1 MNARKPTKD
10 LRTKYVFLIASIA
23 LSSQIAGHAQSTDCQ
38 SCNMDERIRQAT
50 ELKSGFEEFIDE
62 AKSFHKQAQKQILE
76 AQKLQGEAQKLEGS
90 AQFQLGTTGTLHPQ
104 IAKLSATQLKAAAQQ
119 YSGDL
124 SKFIAHA
131 EQYNAHAT
139 QFDQQL
145 GRCKASEDLYKANL
159 QKYELH
165 LQEFHLPDI
174 TLPSQAMAMGVI
186 KPPHI
191 CPAMLA
197 KHGEAQSMVNQYYN
211 DQVRLLSA
219 EQQLNNAETGL
230 QAARQK
236 AGLSDA
242 ELQKEIVRGQREQT
256 LALEFGRLKDEYDML
271 LTEKDRI
278 ASSSKGGGNVTS
290 AQTSSKAQTNV
301 QGKVQP
307 K

>member
-1 MNARKPTKD
+1 MNARKPTKAH
-10 LRTKYVFLIASIA
+10 RTNYLFLIASIA
-23 LSSQIAGHAQSTDCQ
+23 LSSQIAEHAQSTDCQ
-38 SCNMDERIRQAT
+38 SCKMGERIRQAT
-50 ELKSGFEEFIDE
+50 ELKSGFEQFIDE
-62 AKSFHKQAQKQILE
+62 AQSFHKVAQQQILE
-76 AQKLQGEAQKLEGS
+76 AQKLEGEAQKLEGS
-90 AQFQLGTTGTLHPQ
+90 AQFQQGTTGTLHPQ
-104 IAKLSATQLKAAAQQ
+104 MVKLSATQLKAAAQL

-124 SKFIAHA
+124 SKFMLHA

-139 QFDQQL
+139 QFDQQM

-159 QKYELH
+159 QKYALH
-165 LQEFHLPDI
+165 LQEFHLPEI
-174 TLPSQAMAMGVI
+174 NLPSQAMAMGVI

-219 EQQLNNAETGL
+219 EQQLTNAETDL

-278 ASSSKGGGNVTS
+278 ASSSKGGGKVTS